1 MGHRAVRAPDA
12 FILAGG
18 QSARMGTDKSAVE
31 LDGRAFLDRVVAA
44 VGPVARSISIVGGG
58 PRLTELTAL
67 PDRRPGLGPLAGIET
82 ALAACST
89 DRAVIVACD
98 LPFVTAAL
106 LEFLI
111 AREDAG
117 PDGAVVPLDS
127 DGRVSP
133 LCAVYP
139 RSALPLVGEL
149 LDSGERT
156 PRALLVRI
164 RTDLVPFADYAH
176 LENAGQLLRN
186 VNTPEDLA
194 EARRIAEDSRRR

>member
-1 MGHRAVRAPDA
+1 MAPDA

-18 QSARMGTDKSAVE
+18 QSSRMGADKSAIE
-31 LDGRAFLDRVVAA
+31 LDGQAFMDRVLAA

-58 PRLTELTAL
+58 PRVTRVTAL
-67 PDRRPGLGPLAGIET
+67 ADCRPGLGPLAGIET
-82 ALAACST
+82 ALAACAT
-89 DRAVIVACD
+89 DRALIVACD

-106 LEFLI
+106 LELLI
-111 AREDAG
+111 AREEAG

-149 LDSGERT
+149 LDGGERT

-164 RTDLVPFADYAH
+164 STDLVPFADYAH

-194 EARRIAEDSRRR
+194 DARRIAENSRRS